1 MRHVG
6 DHYLPSTLPWRQRNV
21 LIHVPDKL
29 LEKLVELEGDKLKM
43 LPT

>member
-6 DHYLPSTLPWRQRNV
+6 DHYLPSTLPRRLQNA
-21 LIHVPDKL
+21 LIRVPDKL
-29 LEKLVELEGDKLKM
+29 LENLVELEGDKLKM